1 MKLFNGD
8 LSPYATRVRIQIRL
22 KNLDIDIV
30 PPPAPLRTPEIRQ
43 EFILGKIPVLEL
55 DDGSY
60 MPDSMVIMEYLEDIF
75 PETPLRP
82 EGARER
88 ADMNLLIRYSDTYF
102 APALFPLFRA
112 LSAMPDDDGKG
123 ALMTTF
129 KAEVATLDRL
139 LGAMPSYKDRPIN
152 IGDIALAPN
161 LFFGVLLAPIFGET
175 KLLEGFDNIQ
185 SWWAH
190 VTENEEIKRGIDEI
204 DIAFKAFAKR

>member
-8 LSPYATRVRIQIRL
+8 LSPYATRVRIQIRM

-30 PPPAPLRTPEIRQ
+30 PPPAPLRTPEIKQ

-82 EGARER
+82 EGVRER

-112 LSAMPDDDGKG
+112 LSAMPDADGKI
-123 ALMTTF
+123 ALAATF
-129 KAEVATLDRL
+129 KSEIANLDRL
-139 LGAMPSYKDRPIN
+139 LGSMPSYKERPIN

-161 LFFGVLLAPIFGET
+161 LYFGVLLAPIFGDT
-175 KLLEGFDNIQ
+175 DLLDGFDNIQ
-185 SWWAH
+185 GWWAQ
-190 VTENEEIKRGIDEI
+190 VNENEEIKRGLDEI
-204 DIAFKAFAKR
+204 GTAFKAFASK